1 MVKPLYGVSLL
12 QGNIMG
18 YWEDQKTKHK
28 KYLKE
33 TFGEEDW
40 EYPDRG
46 AGTISNIVEAMA
58 YGNMDASDKSSFV
71 DYPGGAFGRYTNV
84 GLNELLNLFAR
95 GDEGR
100 DMPFEKKAMRPS
112 LATSYV
118 SKKDIES
125 AKDYQLRSITE
136 MLAPQVV
143 GQDNTKVIEVFGD
156 KSQSSDN
163 VRGFLKALIGN
174 R

>member
-1 MVKPLYGVSLL
+1 
-12 QGNIMG
+12 MG
-18 YWEDQKTKHK
+18 YTDYLDKQRKEKHK
-28 KYLKE
+28 KYLKA

-46 AGTISNIVEAMA
+46 AGTISNIMHAIA
-58 YGNMDASDKSSFV
+58 YGDVGDQDKSSFV
-71 DYPGGAFGRYTNV
+71 DYPGGAFGRYANV
-84 GLNELLNLFAR
+84 NLNELLNLFTR
-95 GDEGR
+95 GGEGM
-100 DMPFEKKAMRPS
+100 DMPFEQKAMRPS

-125 AKDYQLRSITE
+125 AKDYQPKSITE

-143 GQDNTKVIEVFGD
+143 GQDNTKVIEVFGE
-156 KSQSSDN
+156 KSQSADN
-163 VRGFLKALIGN
+163 IKGFLKALIGN